1 MRQPGQ
7 SLLEG
12 AAAHVANADARV
24 QRLDAERRSLAREQ
38 SELETSLRVKGS
50 ADLQAVLGEATLKVA
65 RSGPTRD
72 REMGHLN
79 LVRLAPAR
87 RHLAHSLRITPA
99 GPWAGSRRPYSKMC
113 YAFCV
118 GGGGPWCLHEW
129 RLKGD
134 LAPVPRSPRSVS

>member
-12 AAAHVANADARV
+12 AAVHVANADARV

-50 ADLQAVLGEATLKVA
+50 ADLQAVLREATLKVA

-79 LVRLAPAR
+79 LVPLAPA
-87 RHLAHSLRITPA
+87 
-99 GPWAGSRRPYSKMC
+99 
-113 YAFCV
+113 
-118 GGGGPWCLHEW
+118 
-129 RLKGD
+129 
-134 LAPVPRSPRSVS
+134 